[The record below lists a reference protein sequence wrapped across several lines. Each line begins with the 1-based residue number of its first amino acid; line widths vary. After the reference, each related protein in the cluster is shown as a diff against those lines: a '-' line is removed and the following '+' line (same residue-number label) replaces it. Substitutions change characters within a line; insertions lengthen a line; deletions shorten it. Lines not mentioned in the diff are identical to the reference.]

1 MRTIMKIHYPW
12 SPNEEGGN
20 ATIGHWPSS
29 PRPNRASPAT
39 VGDAEHLSYR
49 DDVEVTRKERESS
62 AATISGH
69 GFQHKHNLLCYC
81 GPRRVLFLLATT
93 EGLEGGGGGTLQ
105 GGNGRGVDAAE
116 VTTASGVSAVPSKIM
131 RLRLC
136 QTTHMSWSAAVCW
149 RSLGGAGW
157 HRRALSDHAG
167 GAGAGG
173 VPERGKRW
181 LMSSIPS
188 RQKGHRSVP
197 KTPWRWRKPCVRVLR
212 VAVAETS

>member
-1 MRTIMKIHYPW
+1 MLLLGIGRAVPDPIEQAPQRLVT
-12 SPNEEGGN
+12 PNTS
-20 ATIGHWPSS
+20 ATEMTWRLQGRREKAARRRYLVTASNTNTTCCATADPVGFFFCWPQ
-29 PRPNRASPAT
+29 R
-39 VGDAEHLSYR
+39 L
-49 DDVEVTRKERESS
+49 
-62 AATISGH
+62 
-69 GFQHKHNLLCYC
+69 
-81 GPRRVLFLLATT
+81 
-93 EGLEGGGGGTLQ
+93 GGGGGTLQ
-105 GGNGRGVDAAE
+105 GGNGRGVGVAE
-116 VTTASGVSAVPSKIM
+116 VTTANGVSAVPSKIM